1 MSLRIALFLLV
12 LLVFVSTIG
21 YAEEAEKIEKVVT
34 TGIGVDIDRA
44 KQNAIRNAVEQ
55 VIGSY
60 VSSDTIVKN
69 SQLLK
74 DEILS
79 YSGGYLKEMKII
91 SQGQNDDGLFAVQI
105 EAVVVST
112 KLKRKIESLNIATKK
127 VEGKSLFGEAA
138 SKINEQKDASGL
150 LKNILSKYP
159 QAAYDIK
166 VGKPEIKSTDPGK
179 NKAKINIPLIIKWD
193 SNFIAE
199 LEDVLSKI
207 SKENLKMEDLSG
219 LIYKVLSHEEMRY
232 GSGNRVVCFSPKAI
246 LKSRKAENCKII
258 DFIAYKEAT
267 GLTRHKETVSLMS
280 TEGVAVERLSLTV
293 FLKDK
298 DDNIIDTYIYSF
310 DLKDGDSSKRHGIWQ
325 DGKSGQLDYDFGG
338 NVAAANNFPN
348 TLKDIYAI
356 TLLITDGEYN
366 MDLETDLDVKY
377 LENISTIDVQFE
389 PFKK

>member
-138 SKINEQKDASGL
+138 SKINKQKDASGL

-166 VGKPEIKSTDPGK
+166 VGK
-179 NKAKINIPLIIKWD
+179 
-193 SNFIAE
+193 
-199 LEDVLSKI
+199 
-207 SKENLKMEDLSG
+207 
-219 LIYKVLSHEEMRY
+219 H
-232 GSGNRVVCFSPKAI
+232 
-246 LKSRKAENCKII
+246 
-258 DFIAYKEAT
+258 
-267 GLTRHKETVSLMS
+267 
-280 TEGVAVERLSLTV
+280 
-293 FLKDK
+293 
-298 DDNIIDTYIYSF
+298 
-310 DLKDGDSSKRHGIWQ
+310 
-325 DGKSGQLDYDFGG
+325 
-338 NVAAANNFPN
+338 
-348 TLKDIYAI
+348 
-356 TLLITDGEYN
+356 
-366 MDLETDLDVKY
+366 
-377 LENISTIDVQFE
+377 
-389 PFKK
+389 